1 VLEVIMSEFQQ
12 RFMPFRE
19 TLSVTTMNG
28 EKCGYV
34 KDIGFAKSRCS
45 LNIKPECLNR
55 DAKGVPTS
63 LSLHATVGEGALYKG
78 VQPLVFANRNSI

>member
-12 RFMPFRE
+12 RFMTFGE
-19 TLSVTTMNG
+19 TLSVTIMNG

-45 LNIKPECLNR
+45 LNIKPER
-55 DAKGVPTS
+55 D
-63 LSLHATVGEGALYKG
+63 SLHNPSFRSEYGPGC
-78 VQPLVFANRNSI
+78 

>member
-1 VLEVIMSEFQQ
+1 MTFG
-12 RFMPFRE
+12 E
-19 TLSVTTMNG
+19 TLSVTIMND

-78 VQPLVFANRNSI
+78 VHPLVSNSENSI